1 MISNDQGLIQS
12 DPTSCPQNCI
22 CVMPN
27 LVMGFHVNVRAYL
40 TVSLYKIG
48 PKFGAVKH
56 METEKDTDFRQTVL
70 SNVQLEFNV
79 FLWILSLKEV
89 KNTIRKNNL

>member
-1 MISNDQGLIQS
+1 
-12 DPTSCPQNCI
+12 
-22 CVMPN
+22 
-27 LVMGFHVNVRAYL
+27 
-40 TVSLYKIG
+40 
-48 PKFGAVKH
+48 

-70 SNVQLEFNV
+70 CNVQLKFNV